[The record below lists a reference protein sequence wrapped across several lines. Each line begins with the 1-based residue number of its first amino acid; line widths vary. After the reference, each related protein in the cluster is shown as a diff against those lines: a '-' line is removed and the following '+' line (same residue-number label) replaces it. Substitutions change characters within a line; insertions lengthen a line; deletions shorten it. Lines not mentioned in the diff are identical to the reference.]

1 MFFNTLVILFK
12 LLAVV
17 IALLELS
24 FGTLAR
30 LDCAVLIFDKLDVA
44 IVMF

>member
-1 MFFNTLVILFK
+1 MLFK
-12 LLAVV
+12 LLAIV
-17 IALLELS
+17 IELLELS

-30 LDCAVLIFDKLDVA
+30 LDCDVLIFFKLDVA